1 MLFHDEE
8 ISSSHDLTI
17 YHQSNIWKFKTIAAN
32 TYSVEEL
39 QVPVFING
47 KRVYPEYTVEE
58 IREYSNQQKARL
70 WDEVFRL
77 EYPHDYYV
85 DLTKKL
91 LDYKI
96 KMLEE
101 KRK

>member
-1 MLFHDEE
+1 M
-8 ISSSHDLTI
+8 
-17 YHQSNIWKFKTIAAN
+17 
-32 TYSVEEL
+32 V
-39 QVPVFING
+39 
-47 KRVYPEYTVEE
+47 
-58 IREYSNQQKARL
+58 IREYSNQQKALL

-77 EYPHDYYV
+77 EDPHDYYV

>member
-1 MLFHDEE
+1 
-8 ISSSHDLTI
+8 
-17 YHQSNIWKFKTIAAN
+17 KTIAAN